1 MSLLDDHDVSRSPQ
15 RDVAAPGTAAPSGTA
30 VPAGAVER
38 PAEQPATSPYAAERA
53 AAERAAAEHAA
64 AAERRRD
71 TRGPRLSWASDR
83 PFHEPLGHAEPSGW
97 RGSHAAYQVETLARD
112 VVLATCVPTL
122 LLFLMHGVT
131 LLQLSWGLMIGLV
144 YTAFVAVERGY
155 DRQVIGDGHQEFEAV
170 IRGGVLTAAAL
181 AVFAVGAD
189 VDVPRTIVF
198 LALPVVAVL
207 LLGARHLARRSL
219 HKRRARGESMR
230 RTLVVGDASSITHVV
245 DDLSGLPQYGYNIA
259 GVCVPSFD
267 GPLPALGVPVLGT
280 VSDVVQVA
288 VDGEFDVVIVTG
300 SELSGQALRR
310 LSWALQRTDT
320 ELVVAPGIVEVFGP
334 RVTLEPTAGLSLIHV
349 NAAES
354 RRSRILAK
362 RAFDTAFALG
372 ALILLAPVL
381 AVTAVAVKLTSP
393 GPVLFKQTRVGKEG
407 REFSMLKFR
416 SMVVD
421 AEERLAALR
430 AANEADGPLFKMDRD
445 PRITRIGHFLRKHS
459 LDELPQ
465 LINVVKGEM
474 ALVGPRPPLPYEVA
488 QYRES
493 ARRRLLVKPGLTGL
507 WQISGRAD
515 LAWEEA
521 VKLDLRYVENWSIAF
536 DLMILWRTV
545 HVVVSGHGGR

>member
-1 MSLLDDHDVSRSPQ
+1 MSLLDDHDVSRSAE
-15 RDVAAPGTAAPSGTA
+15 RTVAATGDP
-30 VPAGAVER
+30 
-38 PAEQPATSPYAAERA
+38 QPVD
-53 AAERAAAEHAA
+53 HD
-64 AAERRRD
+64 AERRRSA
-71 TRGPRLSWASDR
+71 RGPRLSWASDR
-83 PFHEPLGHAEPSGW
+83 PFYEPRGTAEPSGW
-97 RGSHAAYQVETLARD
+97 RSQHATYQIETLARD
-112 VVLATCVPTL
+112 TVLATCIPTL
-122 LLFLMHGVT
+122 LLFLLHGVS
-131 LLQLSWGLMIGLV
+131 LLQLSWGVLIGLLFI
-144 YTAFVAVERGY
+144 AFTAVERGY
-155 DRQVIGDGHQEFEAV
+155 DRQVLGDGHLEFEAV

-198 LALPVVAVL
+198 AALPLVVLVL
-207 LLGARHLARRSL
+207 IVARHVARRAL
-219 HKRRARGESMR
+219 HRRRDHGEAMR
-230 RTLVVGDASSITHVV
+230 RTLVVGDATSITHVV
-245 DDLSGLPQYGYNIA
+245 DDLSGLPQHGYHIA

-267 GPLPALGVPVLGT
+267 GPLPGVGVPVLGT

-310 LSWALQRTDT
+310 LSWALQRTRT

-334 RVTLEPTAGLSLIHV
+334 RVSLEPTAGLSLIHV

-354 RRSRILAK
+354 RRSRLVAK
-362 RAFDTAFALG
+362 QVFDTAFALG
-372 ALILLAPVL
+372 ALLLLAPVL
-381 AVTAVAVKLTSP
+381 AVIALAVKITSP
-393 GPVLFKQTRVGKEG
+393 GPVLFQQTRIGKEG

-421 AEERLAALR
+421 AEERLAELR
-430 AANEADGPLFKMDRD
+430 AANQADGPLFKMDRD

-465 LINVVKGEM
+465 LINVVRGEM
-474 ALVGPRPPLPYEVA
+474 ALVGPRPPLAHEVA

-515 LAWEEA
+515 LAWEDA

>member
-1 MSLLDDHDVSRSPQ
+1 MSLLDDHDLSRSVE
-15 RDVAAPGTAAPSGTA
+15 REVEAPGPDA
-30 VPAGAVER
+30 
-38 PAEQPATSPYAAERA
+38 PAERES
-53 AAERAAAEHAA
+53 
-64 AAERRRD
+64 AERRRSA
-71 TRGPRLSWASDR
+71 RGPRLSWASDR
-83 PFHEPLGHAEPSGW
+83 PFYEPHGTAAPSGW
-97 RGSHAAYQVETLARD
+97 RSQHTSYQIEMLARD
-112 VVLATCVPTL
+112 LVLATGIPTL
-122 LLFLMHGVT
+122 LLFVMHGVS
-131 LLQLSWGLMIGLV
+131 LLQLSWGLMIGVLFI
-144 YTAFVAVERGY
+144 AMVAVERGY
-155 DRQVIGDGHQEFEAV
+155 DKQVLGDGHLEFEAV
-170 IRGGVLTAAAL
+170 LRGGVLTAAGLALL
-181 AVFAVGAD
+181 AVGLD

-198 LALPVVAVL
+198 LTLPLVVLVL
-207 LLGARHLARRSL
+207 ITARHIARRGL
-219 HKRRARGESMR
+219 HKRRAAGESMR

-245 DDLSGLPQYGYNIA
+245 DDLRGLPQYGYHIA

-267 GPLPALGVPVLGT
+267 GPLPALGVPVLGS
-280 VSDVVQVA
+280 VSDVVQVS

-310 LSWALQRTDT
+310 LSWALQRTST

-354 RRSRILAK
+354 RRSRIVTK
-362 RAFDTAFALG
+362 RVFDTAFALG
-372 ALILLAPVL
+372 ALLALAPVL
-381 AVTAVAVKLTSP
+381 LATAIAVKVTSP
-393 GPVLFKQTRVGKEG
+393 GPILFKQTRVGKEG

-421 AEERLAALR
+421 AEERLAELR
-430 AANEADGPLFKMDRD
+430 AANQADGPLFKMDRD
-445 PRITRIGHFLRKHS
+445 PRITKVGHFLRKHS

-465 LINVVKGEM
+465 LLNVVRGDM
-474 ALVGPRPPLPYEVA
+474 ALVGPRPPLPFEVA

>member
-1 MSLLDDHDVSRSPQ
+1 MSLLDDHDLSRSTE
-15 RDVAAPGTAAPSGTA
+15 RAVEAPGPEVAD
-30 VPAGAVER
+30 
-38 PAEQPATSPYAAERA
+38 AEHDSADRRRA
-53 AAERAAAEHAA
+53 A
-64 AAERRRD
+64 
-71 TRGPRLSWASDR
+71 RGPRLSWASER
-83 PFHEPLGHAEPSGW
+83 PFYEPHGTAAPSGW
-97 RGSHAAYQVETLARD
+97 RSQHTTYQIEMLARD
-112 VVLATCVPTL
+112 VVLATAIPTL
-122 LLFLMHGVT
+122 LLFAMHGVS
-131 LLQLSWGLMIGLV
+131 LLQLTWGLLIGVLFI
-144 YTAFVAVERGY
+144 AMVAVERGY
-155 DRQVIGDGHQEFEAV
+155 DKQVLGDGHMEFEAV
-170 IRGGVLTAAAL
+170 LRGGVLTAAGLALL
-181 AVFAVGAD
+181 AVGLD

-198 LALPVVAVL
+198 FTLPLVVLVL
-207 LLGARHLARRSL
+207 ITARHIARRAL
-219 HKRRARGESMR
+219 HKRRASGESMR

-245 DDLSGLPQYGYNIA
+245 DDLRGLPQHGYHIA

-267 GPLPALGVPVLGT
+267 GALPALGVPVLGS

-310 LSWALQRTDT
+310 LSWALQRTST

-354 RRSRILAK
+354 RRSRIITK
-362 RAFDTAFALG
+362 RVFDTAFALG
-372 ALILLAPVL
+372 SLLVLSPVLLA
-381 AVTAVAVKLTSP
+381 TAIAVKTTSP
-393 GPVLFKQTRVGKEG
+393 GPMLFKQTRVGKEG

-430 AANEADGPLFKMDRD
+430 AANQADGPLFKMDRD
-445 PRITRIGHFLRKHS
+445 PRITKVGHFLRKHS

-465 LINVVKGEM
+465 LINVIRGDM
-474 ALVGPRPPLPYEVA
+474 ALVGPRPPLPFEVA

-515 LAWEEA
+515 LAWEDA

>member
-1 MSLLDDHDVSRSPQ
+1 MSLLDDHDVSRSDE
-15 RDVAAPGTAAPSGTA
+15 RTVAAAGDGTGHD
-30 VPAGAVER
+30 R
-38 PAEQPATSPYAAERA
+38 
-53 AAERAAAEHAA
+53 EHAGSA
-64 AAERRRD
+64 DHGTEDHDSAERRRAA
-71 TRGPRLSWASDR
+71 RGPRLSWASDR
-83 PFHEPLGHAEPSGW
+83 PFYEPRGTAAPSGW
-97 RGSHAAYQVETLARD
+97 RSQHTAYQLETLARD
-112 VVLATCVPTL
+112 VVLATSIPTL
-122 LLFLMHGVT
+122 LLFLLHGVS
-131 LLQLSWGLMIGLV
+131 LIQLTWGLMIGCLFI
-144 YTAFVAVERGY
+144 AFVAVERGY
-155 DRQVIGDGHQEFEAV
+155 DRQVIGDGHVEFQAV
-170 IRGGVLTAAAL
+170 LRGGVLTAAAL
-181 AVFAVGAD
+181 AVYAVGAD

-198 LALPVVAVL
+198 LALPFVMLVL
-207 LLGARHLARRSL
+207 ITARHLARRAL
-219 HKRRARGESMR
+219 HRRRAAGEAMR

-245 DDLSGLPQYGYNIA
+245 DDLRGLPQYGYQIA

-267 GPLPALGVPVLGT
+267 GPLPPLGVPVLGS

-310 LSWALQRTDT
+310 LSWALQRTRT

-354 RRSRILAK
+354 RRSRLLAK
-362 RAFDTAFALG
+362 QVFDKTFAAG
-372 ALILLAPVL
+372 ALLLLSPVLLAI
-381 AVTAVAVKLTSP
+381 AVAVKLSSP
-393 GPVLFKQTRVGKEG
+393 GPVLFRQTRVGKEG

-421 AEERLAALR
+421 AEARLAELR
-430 AANEADGPLFKMDRD
+430 AANQADGPLFKMDRD
-445 PRITRIGHFLRKHS
+445 PRITRVGHILRKHS

-465 LINVVKGEM
+465 LLNVLRGEM

-515 LAWEEA
+515 LAWDEA

>member
-1 MSLLDDHDVSRSPQ
+1 V
-15 RDVAAPGTAAPSGTA
+15 
-30 VPAGAVER
+30 
-38 PAEQPATSPYAAERA
+38 
-53 AAERAAAEHAA
+53 
-64 AAERRRD
+64 
-71 TRGPRLSWASDR
+71 
-83 PFHEPLGHAEPSGW
+83 
-97 RGSHAAYQVETLARD
+97 
-112 VVLATCVPTL
+112 VVL
-122 LLFLMHGVT
+122 
-131 LLQLSWGLMIGLV
+131 
-144 YTAFVAVERGY
+144 
-155 DRQVIGDGHQEFEAV
+155 
-170 IRGGVLTAAAL
+170 
-181 AVFAVGAD
+181 
-189 VDVPRTIVF
+189 
-198 LALPVVAVL
+198 VL
-207 LLGARHLARRSL
+207 LAARH
-219 HKRRARGESMR
+219 GESMR

-245 DDLSGLPQYGYNIA
+245 DDLSGLPQHGYQIA

-300 SELSGQALRR
+300 AELSGQALRR
-310 LSWALQRTDT
+310 LSWALQRTST

-354 RRSRILAK
+354 RRSRIVAK
-362 RAFDTAFALG
+362 RVFDTAFALG
-372 ALILLAPVL
+372 ALLFLAPVL
-381 AVTAVAVKLTSP
+381 AVIAVAVKVTSP
-393 GPVLFKQTRVGKEG
+393 GPILFRQTRVGKEG

-416 SMVVD
+416 SMVID

-430 AANEADGPLFKMDRD
+430 AANQADGPLFKMDRD

-474 ALVGPRPPLPYEVA
+474 ALVGPRPPLPFEVA

-515 LAWEEA
+515 LAWDEA

-536 DLMILWRTV
+536 DLMIMWRTV
-545 HVVVSGHGGR
+545 RVVVSGHGGR

>member
-1 MSLLDDHDVSRSPQ
+1 MSLLDDHDVSRSTE
-15 RDVAAPGTAAPSGTA
+15 RIVAAPGP
-30 VPAGAVER
+30 E
-38 PAEQPATSPYAAERA
+38 TS
-53 AAERAAAEHAA
+53 AEHE
-64 AAERRRD
+64 AAERRRAS
-71 TRGPRLSWASDR
+71 RGPRLSWASER
-83 PFHEPLGHAEPSGW
+83 PFYEPRGTAAPSGW
-97 RGSHAAYQVETLARD
+97 RSQHTAYQLETLARD
-112 VVLATCVPTL
+112 VVLATCIPTL
-122 LLFLMHGVT
+122 LLFALHGVS
-131 LLQLSWGLMIGLV
+131 LLQLSWGLAIGLLFI
-144 YTAFVAVERGY
+144 AFVAVERGY
-155 DRQVIGDGHQEFEAV
+155 DRQVIGDGHVEFEAV
-170 IRGGVLTAAAL
+170 LRGGVLTAASL

-198 LALPVVAVL
+198 LALPLVVLAL
-207 LLGARHLARRSL
+207 LTARHLS
-219 HKRRARGESMR
+219 RRALHRRRAAGESMR

-245 DDLSGLPQYGYNIA
+245 DDLRGLPQYGYQIA

-267 GPLPALGVPVLGT
+267 GPLPPLGAPVLGT

-310 LSWALQRTDT
+310 LSWALQRTRT

-362 RAFDTAFALG
+362 RVFDTAFAAG
-372 ALILLAPVL
+372 ALLLLTPVL
-381 AVTAVAVKLTSP
+381 IAIAIAVKTSSP

-421 AEERLAALR
+421 AEERLAELR
-430 AANEADGPLFKMDRD
+430 AANQADGPLFKMDRD
-445 PRITRIGHFLRKHS
+445 PRITRVGHFLRKHS

-465 LINVVKGEM
+465 LFNVLRGEM
-474 ALVGPRPPLPYEVA
+474 ALVGPRPPLSHEVA

-536 DLMILWRTV
+536 DLMILWRTLY
-545 HVVVSGHGGR
+545 VVVSGHGGR

>member
-1 MSLLDDHDVSRSPQ
+1 MSLLDDHDVSRSAE
-15 RDVAAPGTAAPSGTA
+15 RTVETPGTEAPAQHES
-30 VPAGAVER
+30 
-38 PAEQPATSPYAAERA
+38 
-53 AAERAAAEHAA
+53 
-64 AAERRRD
+64 AERRR
-71 TRGPRLSWASDR
+71 TARGPRLSWASDR
-83 PFHEPLGHAEPSGW
+83 PFYEPHGTAAPSGW
-97 RGSHAAYQVETLARD
+97 RSQRTTYQVETLVWD
-112 VVLATCVPTL
+112 LLLATTIPTS
-122 LLFLMHGVT
+122 LLFLLHGVS
-131 LLQLSWGLMIGLV
+131 LLQLSWGVLIGLLFV
-144 YTAFVAVERGY
+144 AFVAVERGY
-155 DRQVIGDGHQEFEAV
+155 ETQVIGDGHLEFEAV
-170 IRGGVLTAAAL
+170 LRGGVLTAAAL

-198 LALPVVAVL
+198 IALPMVAL
-207 LLGARHLARRSL
+207 ILITARHVARRQL
-219 HKRRARGESMR
+219 HRRRAAGESMR

-245 DDLSGLPQYGYNIA
+245 DDLSGLPQHGYQIA

-300 SELSGQALRR
+300 AELSGQALRR
-310 LSWALQRTDT
+310 LSWALQRTST

-354 RRSRILAK
+354 RRSRIVAK
-362 RAFDTAFALG
+362 RVFDTAFALG
-372 ALILLAPVL
+372 ALLFLAPVL
-381 AVTAVAVKLTSP
+381 AVIAVAVQATSP
-393 GPVLFKQTRVGKEG
+393 GPILFRQTRVGKEG

-416 SMVVD
+416 SMVID

-430 AANEADGPLFKMDRD
+430 AANQADGPLFKMDRD

-474 ALVGPRPPLPYEVA
+474 ALVGPRPPLPFEVA

-515 LAWEEA
+515 LAWDEA

-536 DLMILWRTV
+536 DLMIMWRTV
-545 HVVVSGHGGR
+545 RVVVSGHGGR

>member
-1 MSLLDDHDVSRSPQ
+1 MSLLDDHEAR
-15 RDVAAPGTAAPSGTA
+15 A
-30 VPAGAVER
+30 
-38 PAEQPATSPYAAERA
+38 AEQIV
-53 AAERAAAEHAA
+53 AA
-64 AAERRRD
+64 AAPETSTEHESSERRR
-71 TRGPRLSWASDR
+71 TARGPRLSWASDR
-83 PFHEPLGHAEPSGW
+83 PFSEPHGTVAPSGW
-97 RGSHAAYQVETLARD
+97 RSQHTTYQIETLCRD
-112 VVLATCVPTL
+112 VVLATSIPTL
-122 LLFLMHGVT
+122 LLFLMHGVS
-131 LLQLSWGLMIGLV
+131 LLQLSWGLMIGVLFI
-144 YTAFVAVERGY
+144 AMVAVERGY
-155 DRQVIGDGHQEFEAV
+155 ERQVIGDGHVEFEAV
-170 IRGGVLTAAAL
+170 LRGGVLTAAGLALL
-181 AVFAVGAD
+181 AVGLD
-189 VDVPRTIVF
+189 VEVPRTIVF
-198 LALPVVAVL
+198 LALPLVVLVL
-207 LLGARHLARRSL
+207 ITARHLG
-219 HKRRARGESMR
+219 RRALHRRRATGEAMR
-230 RTLVVGDASSITHVV
+230 RTLVVGDASSITQVV
-245 DDLSGLPQYGYNIA
+245 DDLRGLPQYGYQIG

-267 GPLPALGVPVLGT
+267 GPLPPLGVPVLGT

-310 LSWALQRTDT
+310 LSWALQRTRT

-354 RRSRILAK
+354 RRSRIVAK
-362 RAFDTAFALG
+362 RVFDTSFALG
-372 ALILLAPVL
+372 MLLVL
-381 AVTAVAVKLTSP
+381 SPLLLVIAVAVKVTSP
-393 GPVLFKQTRVGKEG
+393 GPVLFRQTRVGKEG

-421 AEERLAALR
+421 AEDRLAELR
-430 AANEADGPLFKMDRD
+430 AANQADGPLFKMDRD
-445 PRITRIGHFLRKHS
+445 PRITRIGHVLRRHS

-465 LINVVKGEM
+465 LLNVVRGEM

-536 DLMILWRTV
+536 DLMILWRTFY
-545 HVVVSGHGGR
+545 VVVSGHGGR

>member
-1 MSLLDDHDVSRSPQ
+1 MSLLDDHDVSRS
-15 RDVAAPGTAAPSGTA
+15 
-30 VPAGAVER
+30 
-38 PAEQPATSPYAAERA
+38 AERA
-53 AAERAAAEHAA
+53 VAATEAGPSTEHD
-64 AAERRRD
+64 AAERRRAA
-71 TRGPRLSWASDR
+71 RGPRLSWASDR
-83 PFHEPLGHAEPSGW
+83 PFHEPLGTAAPSRWRSQHAT
-97 RGSHAAYQVETLARD
+97 YQIETLARD
-112 VVLATCVPTL
+112 VVLATCIPTL
-122 LLFLMHGVT
+122 LLFLMHGVS
-131 LLQLSWGLMIGLV
+131 LLQLSWGLMIGVLFI
-144 YTAFVAVERGY
+144 AMVAVERGY
-155 DRQVIGDGHQEFEAV
+155 DRQVIGDGHLEFEAV
-170 IRGGVLTAAAL
+170 IRGGVLSAAGLALL
-181 AVFAVGAD
+181 AVGLD

-198 LALPVVAVL
+198 FALPLVVLVL
-207 LLGARHLARRSL
+207 ITARHVARRAL
-219 HKRRARGESMR
+219 HRRRAAGESMR

-245 DDLSGLPQYGYNIA
+245 DDLRGLPQYGYHIA

-267 GPLPALGVPVLGT
+267 GSLPPLGVPVLGS

-310 LSWALQRTDT
+310 LSWALQRTRT

-354 RRSRILAK
+354 RRSRIIAK
-362 RAFDTAFALG
+362 RAFDTAFSAG
-372 ALILLAPVL
+372 ALLALLPVL
-381 AVTAVAVKLTSP
+381 VVIAVAVKVTSP
-393 GPVLFKQTRVGKEG
+393 GPVLFRQTRVGKEG

-421 AEERLAALR
+421 AEERLAELR
-430 AANEADGPLFKMDRD
+430 AANQADGPLFKMDRD

-465 LINVVKGEM
+465 LFNVVKGDM
-474 ALVGPRPPLPYEVA
+474 ALVGPRPPLPFEVA

-536 DLMILWRTV
+536 DLMILWRTFY
-545 HVVVSGHGGR
+545 VVVSGHGGR

>member
-1 MSLLDDHDVSRSPQ
+1 MSLLDDHDVSRS
-15 RDVAAPGTAAPSGTA
+15 T
-30 VPAGAVER
+30 ER
-38 PAEQPATSPYAAERA
+38 TV
-53 AAERAAAEHAA
+53 AA
-64 AAERRRD
+64 AAESPAEHESSERRRSA
-71 TRGPRLSWASDR
+71 RGPRLSWASDR
-83 PFHEPLGHAEPSGW
+83 PFYEPRGTAAPSGW
-97 RGSHAAYQVETLARD
+97 RSQHTAYQVETLARD
-112 VVLATCVPTL
+112 IVLATSIPTL
-122 LLFLMHGVT
+122 LLFLLHGVS
-131 LLQLSWGLMIGLV
+131 LLQLSWGLLIGLV
-144 YTAFVAVERGY
+144 FVAFIAVERGY
-155 DRQVIGDGHQEFEAV
+155 DRQVIGDGHLEFEAV

-198 LALPVVAVL
+198 LALPLVVLVL
-207 LLGARHLARRSL
+207 IVARHLARRAL
-219 HKRRARGESMR
+219 HRRRAAGESMR

-245 DDLSGLPQYGYNIA
+245 DDLSGLPQHGYHIA

-267 GPLPALGVPVLGT
+267 GALPPIGVPVLGT

-310 LSWALQRTDT
+310 LSWALQRTRT

-354 RRSRILAK
+354 RRSRIVMK
-362 RAFDTAFALG
+362 EAFDKTFALG
-372 ALILLAPVL
+372 ALLLLAPVL
-381 AVTAVAVKLTSP
+381 AGIALAVKLTSP
-393 GPVLFKQTRVGKEG
+393 GPVLFRQTRVGKEG
-407 REFSMLKFR
+407 EEFSMLKFR

-430 AANEADGPLFKMDRD
+430 AANQADGPLFKMDRD
-445 PRITRIGHFLRKHS
+445 PRITRIGHVLRKHS

-465 LINVVKGEM
+465 LINVLRGDM
-474 ALVGPRPPLPYEVA
+474 ALVGPRPPLPFGVA

-493 ARRRLLVKPGLTGL
+493 ARRRLLEKPGLTGL

>member
-1 MSLLDDHDVSRSPQ
+1 MSLLDDHDLSRSTE
-15 RDVAAPGTAAPSGTA
+15 RKVEVPGPDA
-30 VPAGAVER
+30 
-38 PAEQPATSPYAAERA
+38 PAERES
-53 AAERAAAEHAA
+53 
-64 AAERRRD
+64 AERRRS

-83 PFHEPLGHAEPSGW
+83 PFYEPRGNAAPSGW
-97 RGSHAAYQVETLARD
+97 TSQHTTYQIEMLARD
-112 VVLATCVPTL
+112 VVLATGIPTL
-122 LLFLMHGVT
+122 LLFVMHGVS
-131 LLQLSWGLMIGLV
+131 LLQLSWGLMIGVLFI
-144 YTAFVAVERGY
+144 AMVAVERGY
-155 DRQVIGDGHQEFEAV
+155 DKQVIGDGHLEFEAV
-170 IRGGVLTAAAL
+170 LRGGVLSAAGLALL
-181 AVFAVGAD
+181 AVGLD
-189 VDVPRTIVF
+189 VEVPRTIVF
-198 LALPVVAVL
+198 LALPLVVLVL
-207 LLGARHLARRSL
+207 ITARHVARRAL
-219 HKRRARGESMR
+219 HKRRAAGESMR
-230 RTLVVGDASSITHVV
+230 RTLVVGDASSITHVI
-245 DDLSGLPQYGYNIA
+245 DDLRGLPQYGYHIA

-267 GPLPALGVPVLGT
+267 GPLPTLGVPVLGS

-310 LSWALQRTDT
+310 LSWALQRTST

-354 RRSRILAK
+354 RRSRIITK
-362 RAFDTAFALG
+362 RVFDSAFALG
-372 ALILLAPVL
+372 ALLVLSPVLLA
-381 AVTAVAVKLTSP
+381 TAIAVKVTSP
-393 GPVLFKQTRVGKEG
+393 GPILFKQTRVGKEG
-407 REFSMLKFR
+407 REFNMLKFR

-421 AEERLAALR
+421 AEEKLAELR
-430 AANEADGPLFKMDRD
+430 AANQADGPLFKMDRD
-445 PRITRIGHFLRKHS
+445 PRITKAGHFLRKHS

-465 LINVVKGEM
+465 LINVIRGDM
-474 ALVGPRPPLPYEVA
+474 ALVGPRPPLPFEVA